1 MRAWKCVYIREG
13 YVCVRG
19 SERATLRLAARRA
32 ACMHTPHLPHYTANQ
47 LATRRVPLLDNVT
60 NMDYV

>member
-1 MRAWKCVYIREG
+1 M
-13 YVCVRG
+13 CVRG